1 MACKGHCRCKQIVI
15 NLQTGNLIFTILQD
29 VKVKNKGVLGM
40 EEFVIEGGI
49 PLQGTVTPSG
59 NKNAALPLL
68 AACLLTEEPVVLRN
82 IPQIRDVLAMRRLLE
97 SLGSSIEELD
107 ANSWRITTR
116 NLTTAHLDPELCRR
130 IRASIL
136 IAGPVVARTGSL
148 QLPPPGGDVIGRR
161 RLDTH
166 ILALRGLGATI
177 KYDRVFDISAKELR
191 GADILLDEASV
202 TATENAVMAAVLAK
216 GETKLRNAASEP
228 HVQELCQFLNVLGAQ
243 IQGIGSNT
251 LHITGVQKLQG
262 GEFTIGPD
270 LLEVVSYI
278 GAAVVTRGSIRIHN
292 AGVQYLEMINQ
303 VFHRLGVH
311 WQVEGND
318 LIVPSDQPLNV
329 MSDLDGAL
337 PEIKTNV
344 WPAFPTDLTSIA
356 ITVATQTSGSVL
368 FHDWMFSG
376 RMYFTDKL
384 VGMGA
389 RIILCD
395 PYRCLVQGPTQLYG
409 EKLESPDIRAGM
421 ALLLASL
428 AAKGQSKIRNIVQ
441 IERGYERVDEKLKS
455 LGANIRRASE

>member
-1 MACKGHCRCKQIVI
+1 
-15 NLQTGNLIFTILQD
+15 
-29 VKVKNKGVLGM
+29 M

-49 PLQGTVTPSG
+49 PLKGTVTPSG

-68 AACLLTEEPVVLRN
+68 AACLLTEEPVILRN
-82 IPQIRDVLAMRRLLE
+82 IPQIRDVLAMRKLIE
-97 SLGSSIEELD
+97 SLGSQIEDVD

-116 NLTTAHLDPELCRR
+116 ELIASHLDPELCRR

-136 IAGPVVARTGSL
+136 IAGPVLARTGRL

-177 KYDRVFDISAKELR
+177 QYDRVFDISAKQLR

-228 HVQELCQFLNVLGAQ
+228 HVQELCQFLNVLGAK
-243 IQGIGSNT
+243 IEGIGSNT
-251 LHITGVQKLQG
+251 LHITGVQKLSG

-270 LLEVVSYI
+270 ILEVVSYI
-278 GAAVVTRGSIRIHN
+278 GAAVVTHGNIRIHN
-292 AGVQYLEMINQ
+292 AGVQHLEMVNQ
-303 VFHRLGVH
+303 VFNRLGVH

-318 LIVPSDQPLNV
+318 IIIPSDQSLSV
-329 MSDLDGAL
+329 ISDLDGAV

-421 ALLLASL
+421 SLLLASL

-441 IERGYERVDEKLKS
+441 IERGYEKVDEKLKS
-455 LGANIRRASE
+455 LGANIKRINE

>member
-1 MACKGHCRCKQIVI
+1 
-15 NLQTGNLIFTILQD
+15 
-29 VKVKNKGVLGM
+29 M
-40 EEFVIEGGI
+40 EEFVIEGGV
-49 PLQGTVTPSG
+49 PLQGEVTPSG

-68 AACLLTEEPVVLRN
+68 AACLLTEEPVILHN
-82 IPQIRDVLAMRRLLE
+82 IPKIRDVLAMRQLIE
-97 SLGSSIEELD
+97 SVGAQVEELD
-107 ANSWRITTR
+107 VNTWQITSKEIV
-116 NLTTAHLDPELCRR
+116 ASHLDPDLCRR

-136 IAGPVVARTGSL
+136 LAGPILARTGGIK
-148 QLPPPGGDVIGRR
+148 LPPPGGDVIGRR

-166 ILALRGLGATI
+166 ILALKALGATI
-177 KYDRVFDISAKELR
+177 SYNRVFDISSNGLH

-216 GETKLRNAASEP
+216 GETIIHNAASEP
-228 HVQELCQFLNVLGAQ
+228 HVQELCNFLNLLGAK
-243 IQGIGSNT
+243 IDGVGSNT
-251 LHITGVQKLQG
+251 LHITGVPQLHG

-278 GAAVVTRGSIRIHN
+278 GAAVVTRGNVRIHN
-292 AGVQYLEMINQ
+292 AGVQHLGMIKQ

-318 LIVPSDQPLNV
+318 IFVPSDQSLKII
-329 MSDLDGAL
+329 SDLDGAV

-356 ITVATQTSGSVL
+356 ITVATQVSGSVL

-395 PYRCLVQGPTQLYG
+395 PYRCLIQGPNHLYG

-421 ALLLASL
+421 ALLLAAL
-428 AAKGQSKIRNIVQ
+428 AADGTSSIRNIVQ
-441 IERGYERVDEKLKS
+441 IERGYERVEEKLKK
-455 LGANIRRASE
+455 LGAKITRAIE